1 MTTKLDPEDTTTEN
15 SLLLSSPSSS
25 SSSSS
30 SSPPSS
36 TTQNPTRTQDDDTH
50 DHDPP
55 SKPPMP
61 SVWKWVSL
69 YIFLP
74 TLIFKSCQRATIP
87 VLPVL
92 IRSNLDGTDSQIG
105 LVLAS
110 VGLGKLLGNLP
121 SGQLVAVGGSPLGLQ
136 CACALLALAW
146 LGAAVATSVPSLL
159 VASYLEGV
167 GLALWQVA
175 RQTLVTEQISIHH
188 GRGKIQATV
197 GGLERFAA
205 VVGPTLGGWLA
216 THYGLTVPFVVKAL
230 CMVANGLLLFY
241 LFHVGG
247 CSQRT
252 NATTTTL
259 STTTERGT
267 VTTSTVETGVDQM
280 ERVTT
285 NDDTPDADKATS
297 TKHPSHR
304 RQDSTDD
311 NTESVHD
318 FGRNMHKVL
327 SNHGKDLQQIAVWA
341 ILFPIARET
350 RTFLFPLWA
359 MNLGYGPHA
368 IGLMTSL
375 TFVVDTALVPLSG
388 YLTDTYG
395 RKYCGVPAGL
405 LMALSYLLAP
415 VVGCEFWSLTAI
427 SIVGGIGN
435 GLSGGV
441 VNSVGSDMAPRH
453 HRALFLSSFR
463 IVSDLG
469 ILLGPLVSGLVAQQT
484 HAWWGGMQPAFWLIA
499 ALSALSSLYMA
510 WVLPETRWQPPPNG
524 PGGTPPPPMT
534 TTTVG
539 DKDGSNPKT
548 DTRSSDDHGEHDAQ
562 ASERLLGPPTTVD
575 TYGSV

>member
-1 MTTKLDPEDTTTEN
+1 
-15 SLLLSSPSSS
+15 
-25 SSSSS
+25 
-30 SSPPSS
+30 
-36 TTQNPTRTQDDDTH
+36 
-50 DHDPP
+50 
-55 SKPPMP
+55 MP

-230 CMVANGLLLFY
+230 CMVVNGLLLLY

-247 CSQRT
+247 WSQRT
-252 NATTTTL
+252 NATTIST

-267 VTTSTVETGVDQM
+267 VTTSTVETEVDEM
-280 ERVTT
+280 ECATT
-285 NDDTPDADKATS
+285 NDHTTDADKAIS
-297 TKHPSHR
+297 SKHPSHR
-304 RQDSTDD
+304 RRDDSTDTNTSVSNESSNNNND
-311 NTESVHD
+311 TESVHD

-327 SNHGKDLQQIAVWA
+327 SNHGKELQQIAVWA

-388 YLTDTYG
+388 YVTDTYG

-405 LMALSYLLAP
+405 LMAVSYLLAP
-415 VVGCEFWSLTAI
+415 VVGRDFWSLTAI
-427 SIVGGIGN
+427 SMVGGIGN

-510 WVLPETRWQPPPNG
+510 WVLPETRWQPPPSG
-524 PGGTPPPPMT
+524 SGGTTPPPMT

-539 DKDGSNPKT
+539 DKDGCSTQQDP
-548 DTRSSDDHGEHDAQ
+548 RSSGDQGEHDAQ
-562 ASERLLGPPTTVD
+562 ATELLLGPPTTVD